1 MIFQN
6 SRIFRAIV
14 AGCFLF
20 GCVFSAFAQNK
31 SKKTEKIDLSP
42 LEIKANVLALNSA
55 GLQINNVKAEDLK
68 IFENG
73 VEQKLTS
80 FVRKESFL
88 NVGFVIDN
96 SASLRPNFE
105 KIIKIGKVL
114 AANLRA
120 SDQAFV
126 VRFVSS
132 DKIEVVQDWTT
143 DKEILEE
150 TFEDRMFIE
159 PGQSA
164 VVDRLYLSAEKIVER
179 AASDKTARGAIV
191 IVTDGDDRD
200 SFYKLEEALAV
211 AKNSD
216 VQIFLIT
223 LTKDL
228 KAKAARRAEVLVH
241 TAALKTGGR
250 AFVLNTFSDD
260 AMTAALQS
268 LIVELRSQYI
278 IGYTSTN
285 PNRDGQTRNLTV
297 QIADNPAGE
306 KQQAFIRESFVVPQ
320 N

>member
-14 AGCFLF
+14 ASCFLF

-31 SKKTEKIDLSP
+31 SKKSEKIDWSP

-88 NVGFVIDN
+88 NVGLVMDN
-96 SASLRPNFE
+96 SASLRPHLM
-105 KIIKIGKVL
+105 KIVKIGKVL
-114 AANLRA
+114 AANLRVN
-120 SDQAFV
+120 DQAFV
-126 VRFVSS
+126 VRFVSA
-132 DKIEVVQDWTT
+132 DKIEVIQDWTT

-164 VVDRLYLSAEKIVER
+164 VVDGLYLSAEKIVER
-179 AASDKTARGAIV
+179 AASDKTARNAIV

-200 SFYKLEEALAV
+200 SYFKIEQALAI

-228 KAKAARRAEVLVH
+228 KEKAARRAEVLVH